1 MMYAG
6 LRIGEACAITS
17 KDIAGDKLTVA
28 QQVVELMKTGHP
40 TIVRLGTGED
50 GRGDCRRSL
59 VVIQHVTTPDRTEK
73 PSVVRESLRRAG
85 RRVDIRW

>member
-6 LRIGEACAITS
+6 LRMGEACAITS

-50 GRGDCRRSL
+50 GRGDCRRSWWL
-59 VVIQHVTTPDRTEK
+59 SSTSQHLTGQRSRLWFGK
-73 PSVVRESLRRAG
+73 A
-85 RRVDIRW
+85 